1 MAWTASPA
9 NSTLRQNTVDL
20 KGKTVSKETLSDA
33 QLAEIK
39 SHFEFFDRD
48 ANGRIDLPEFIALL
62 TALAPKTKASHVEEG
77 FKLIDTNNDGYID
90 FNEFVAWWQDC
101 WWEY

>member
-1 MAWTASPA
+1 VALV
-9 NSTLRQNTVDL
+9 N
-20 KGKTVSKETLSDA
+20 KETLSE
-33 QLAEIK
+33 QQIAEIK
-39 SHFEFFDRD
+39 INFDFFDRD
-48 ANGRIDLPEFIALL
+48 GNGRIELTEFIELL

-90 FNEFVAWWQDC
+90 FIEFVDWWQDC

>member
-1 MAWTASPA
+1 MT
-9 NSTLRQNTVDL
+9 
-20 KGKTVSKETLSDA
+20 KEILTDA

-48 ANGRIDLPEFIALL
+48 GNGRIDLPEFIELL

-77 FKLIDTNNDGYID
+77 FKLIDSNDDGYID
-90 FNEFVAWWQDC
+90 FEEFLEWWQEC